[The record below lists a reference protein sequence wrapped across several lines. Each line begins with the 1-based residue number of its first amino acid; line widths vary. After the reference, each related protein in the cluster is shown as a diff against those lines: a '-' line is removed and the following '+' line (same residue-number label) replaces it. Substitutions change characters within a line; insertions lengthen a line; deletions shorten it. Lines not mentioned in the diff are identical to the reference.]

1 MQGWSG
7 WRLAPEWR
15 ASGRDESRPDTQ
27 CPPVVWVSSPPYGPP
42 ARRGGRAQHVAPL
55 QAGPCLPQSAGG
67 EGVSASAGMG
77 DMGPTR
83 RKEGWSKRLP
93 TQMST
98 QPSSDVPRRVA
109 TAASLVMV
117 GNLASRVLGLVRDQ
131 TIAALFGASA
141 HASIFGVIS
150 RVSTMVYDLLIG
162 GALTA
167 ALVPVFSEYAR
178 DDTAGP
184 ALPGKEAADDGR
196 NRPDERAGPAGGC
209 AWRDCGRGALGVD
222 PGGGAADRGGAA
234 NHGLHG

>member
-1 MQGWSG
+1 
-7 WRLAPEWR
+7 
-15 ASGRDESRPDTQ
+15 
-27 CPPVVWVSSPPYGPP
+27 
-42 ARRGGRAQHVAPL
+42 
-55 QAGPCLPQSAGG
+55 
-67 EGVSASAGMG
+67 
-77 DMGPTR
+77 MGPTR

-98 QPSSDVPRRVA
+98 QPSSEVPRRVA

-178 DDTAGP
+178 DDTTGP
-184 ALPGKEAADDGR
+184 ALPWVKRQRMTGR
-196 NRPDERAGPAGGC
+196 TGRVCGGTG
-209 AWRDCGRGALGVD
+209 WRVRWGRRLG
-222 PGGGAADRGGAA
+222 RRCWC
-234 NHGLHG
+234 